1 MGREVAGVDGLYS
14 HVALAMEQEIADS
27 LQSRWL
33 RRSWSAREG
42 TGEAPSPTALLFDLE
57 KWWKPAGQSRSGHVD
72 MVSFMKFISTKS
84 FMPFVWYRIAL
95 GIVIIALVATGALS
109 PHAAE
114 SAG

>member
-42 TGEAPSPTALLFDLE
+42 TGKAPSPTALPFDLE

-72 MVSFMKFISTKS
+72 IVSFMKFITTKS
-84 FMPFVWYRIAL
+84 FMPFVYYRVLL
-95 GIVIIALVATGALS
+95 GIVIIVLVSTGALS

>member
-1 MGREVAGVDGLYS
+1 
-14 HVALAMEQEIADS
+14 MEQLIADS

-42 TGEAPSPTALLFDLE
+42 TGKATSPTALPFDLE

-72 MVSFMKFISTKS
+72 IGSFMKFISNKS

-95 GIVIIALVATGALS
+95 GVVLIVLVTTGALS

>member
-1 MGREVAGVDGLYS
+1 MGREVAGVDGLHS

-42 TGEAPSPTALLFDLE
+42 TGKAPSPTALPFDLE
-57 KWWKPAGQSRSGHVD
+57 KWWKPAGQSHSGHVD
-72 MVSFMKFISTKS
+72 IVSFMKFITTKS

-95 GIVIIALVATGALS
+95 GVVILVLVATGVLS

-114 SAG
+114 SAH